1 MGSKII
7 AAWPVA
13 DYVRGLARLLRYAI
27 RRKAPPVW
35 VALGAI
41 ISFYGFASRLRGVL
55 FASFVLAGISTTF
68 RLSSATILRE
78 LARVG
83 LILSLGLAWGAAAA
97 LAETARAPPRE
108 FSRFA
113 IESLEGV
120 VAKDSRRTVS
130 GNTIMPIRLENATV
144 ASPGFS
150 ARLEWPR
157 GRPLVLLVTDGAGE
171 CGAGQKVHAGPL
183 SVIDPGKSLFYVS
196 AKDFSAGPFVSA
208 IAGFRG
214 RVKSA
219 FSARVAAISGKAFPL
234 AQALLLGVTD
244 EIDGEESRLFREAGC
259 SHILSLSGQ
268 HLSVLCMLM
277 TILVARLMKRG
288 DLADMAS
295 LAFAGAFTWLA
306 GAGPSLFRSVIM
318 VAAGIFLKRTDRP
331 QQGITILSLAFCAG
345 LGLKPEDGRSLSF
358 TLSYAA
364 MAGLILLSPRWECVL
379 WRLPPMLSKPLSAS
393 LAALCATASLSISA
407 FGSLPPGGLIAA
419 TISGPVVL
427 VFMWSLLGASALGS
441 VLPFLSPILSRWH
454 ELVHEALLAVMR
466 LGAILPP
473 LNIAEA
479 SGKAFASAA
488 IVALSL
494 FVYAYPYGEYALY
507 KIARERGAANFIPRE
522 KNDHS
527 LRFPDRHKNI
537 PRSRRTRDVQ
547 AFRPELPR
555 RPEREGKAL
564 LGAGG
569 FGASPHMGNRTG
581 HRRHDSPPP

>member
-1 MGSKII
+1 MGRKTI
-7 AAWPVA
+7 AAWPAA
-13 DYVRGLARLLRYAI
+13 DYVRGLTRLILYAI

-35 VALGAI
+35 VALGAVLA
-41 ISFYGFASRLRGVL
+41 FYGFSARPRAIL
-55 FASFVLAGISTTF
+55 FASIALAGISTTF
-68 RLSSATILRE
+68 RLRGSALSRD

-83 LILSLGLAWGAAAA
+83 ILLSLGLAWGAAAA
-97 LAETARAPPRE
+97 LAETARAAPPE
-108 FSRFA
+108 LSRFA
-113 IESLEGV
+113 IVSLEGS
-120 VAKDSRRTVS
+120 VAKDSRRTAS
-130 GNTIMPIRLENATV
+130 GNTMMSVWLENATI
-144 ASPGFS
+144 ASPRFG

-157 GRPLVLLVTDGAGE
+157 GRPLVLLVTDSADECAAGR
-171 CGAGQKVHAGPL
+171 KVSASRL
-183 SVIDPGKSLFYVS
+183 SVIDQEKSLYYAS
-196 AKDFSAGPFVSA
+196 AKNFSAGPFVSA
-208 IAGFRG
+208 VAGFRCK
-214 RVKSA
+214 VKDA
-219 FSARVAAISGKAFPL
+219 FSARIAAVSGKAFPL

-244 EIDGEESRLFREAGC
+244 EIDGEESRLFRDAGC

-277 TILVARLMKRG
+277 TLLVAKLLKRG

-295 LAFAGAFTWLA
+295 LGFAGAFTWLA
-306 GAGPSLFRSVIM
+306 GAGPSLLRSMMM
-318 VAAGIFLKRTDRP
+318 VAAGIFLKRSDRP

-345 LGLKPEDGRSLSF
+345 IGLKPEDGRSLSF

-379 WRLPPMLSKPLSAS
+379 WRLPPLLSKPLSAS

-427 VFMWSLLGASALGS
+427 VFMWSLLGASAIGA
-441 VLPFLSPILSRWH
+441 VLPFLGGAFSRWH

-473 LNIAEA
+473 LSITET
-479 SGKAFASAA
+479 SRKAFALAA

-494 FVYAYPYGEYALY
+494 FVYAYPYGEYAFY
-507 KIARERGAANFIPRE
+507 KIARARRAANFAPQE

-527 LRFPDRHKNI
+527 LRFPDRYKNL
-537 PRSRRTRDVQ
+537 PRSPRPRDVQ

-555 RPEREGKAL
+555 RPEREG
-564 LGAGG
+564 
-569 FGASPHMGNRTG
+569 
-581 HRRHDSPPP
+581 